1 VHEGGTVIWS
11 TSVVAPRRQFAYWRE
26 MICEAFLD
34 LTPESPL
41 RDGFR
46 GRVVQQSLDGFDLA
60 RIESQAQR
68 VRRTEADI
76 ARSPNSGY
84 YANLQLR
91 GVGLTVQGDR
101 SAVTRPGDLTVI
113 DTAQPFTFHFDGDFQ
128 QLSLHIPAGAL
139 PDVPTATRIA
149 THTGVGAAVRHALL
163 AVDSGRLAAPSAAR
177 VAAHATGLL
186 AIALAEPVP
195 EEPVRTKPGL
205 LKAALDDIEEHVSDV
220 DLSPRRTAERLGIS
234 VRLLHQVFA
243 GHERSYGRTVRE
255 RRLEQARRDLTDPR
269 QAGRR
274 IVDIAIANGFIDVT
288 HFHRVFRET
297 YGHTPA
303 QYRRS
308 TVDTVSIMD

>member
-1 VHEGGTVIWS
+1 MAIWS
-11 TSVVAPRRQFAYWRE
+11 TAAVAPRRQFAYWRE

-46 GRVVQQSLDGFDLA
+46 GRVTQQSLDRLDLA
-60 RIESQAQR
+60 RIDSQAQR

-128 QLSLHIPAGAL
+128 QLSLHLPADAL
-139 PDVPTATRIA
+139 PDGPLPTATRIA
-149 THTGVGAAVRHALL
+149 TASGLGAAIRHALL
-163 AVDSGRLAAPSAAR
+163 TIDSGRLAAPSAAR
-177 VAAHATGLL
+177 VAAHASGLL
-186 AIALAEPVP
+186 AIALSEPVP
-195 EEPVRTKPGL
+195 EEPHGRPHRRL
-205 LKAALDDIEEHVSDV
+205 LDAALADIEEHVSDV

-234 VRLLHQVFA
+234 VRLLHQLFA
-243 GHERSYGRTVRE
+243 GHERSYGRTVRI
-255 RRLEQARRDLTDPR
+255 RRLDQARRDLTDPR

-297 YGHTPA
+297 YGQTPA
-303 QYRRS
+303 QCRRDA
-308 TVDTVSIMD
+308 VAD